1 MLTPCSGA
9 LVVIPMTVRIFK
21 SVPRI
26 ISLTLNLKNIS
37 VPYATSFHGDEKR
50 QTKDDD
56 KLEMAAELHEMRGTL
71 GIAENR

>member
-9 LVVIPMTVRIFK
+9 LVAIPMTVRIFK

-37 VPYATSFHGDEKR
+37 VPYATSFHGDGKR
-50 QTKDDD
+50 QTKADD
-56 KLEMAAELHEMRGTL
+56 KLTNGCEIT
-71 GIAENR
+71 